1 MEPCCAQVR
10 CLRVHVPDTL
20 HINRFDVCQ
29 RSICARS
36 SQALPLHLNKNAMN
50 QKSHAL
56 AGIAA
61 PLLFVGAYLLAT
73 AARPEFNHFTKAVSE
88 LGSLHAPN
96 AVFWNILG
104 FICPGLLI
112 AFFAVGFHQAV
123 TPNGEGRL
131 PFYALLLSGIL
142 LAVAGLFPDD
152 FEHNASFTAIMHA
165 TGNFGSFIA
174 FLIAAFTY
182 PLYLRKSD
190 FWEKTIVPSLTFT
203 WLCIL
208 SGFLRTGLAPGI
220 SQRVGFVF
228 YFLWIAFMAINLF
241 RYQRFS

>member
-1 MEPCCAQVR
+1 
-10 CLRVHVPDTL
+10 
-20 HINRFDVCQ
+20 
-29 RSICARS
+29 
-36 SQALPLHLNKNAMN
+36 MN

-61 PLLFVGAYLLAT
+61 PMLFVSAYLFAT

-88 LGSLHAPN
+88 LGAIHAPN
-96 AVFWNILG
+96 AVFWNVLG
-104 FICPGLLI
+104 FICPGLMI

-123 TPNGEGRL
+123 AQADEGRL

-142 LAVAGLFPDD
+142 MAVAGLFPGD
-152 FEHNASFTAIMHA
+152 FEHSTSFTTVMHA
-165 TGNFGSFIA
+165 VGSFGSFIA
-174 FLIAAFTY
+174 FLVAAFTY

-208 SGFLRTGLAPGI
+208 SGFLRTGIAPGI
-220 SQRVGFVF
+220 SQRVGFAF

-241 RYQRFS
+241 RYQRIS